1 MEYADEEGFLYF
13 FQYPVEGDGGEFLPV
28 ATTRPETIL
37 GDTAV
42 AVNPNDERYKHLV
55 GKQCVVPHRCVLRVN
70 GGTSVHTTCVGS
82 SLRSVHEGSGVWT
95 HESEVSRSRRIRRV
109 SSMCGWWCWAS

>member
-1 MEYADEEGFLYF
+1 LNPYLRGGCGAQVEYADEDGFLYF

-55 GKQCVVPHRCVLRVN
+55 GKQCVVPHRCVRA
-70 GGTSVHTTCVGS
+70 C
-82 SLRSVHEGSGVWT
+82 LRSVCVCRCERARSWRQASG
-95 HESEVSRSRRIRRV
+95 R
-109 SSMCGWWCWAS
+109 